1 MRRRNVKDCRVNFLL
16 FPFSFFLSLFL
27 IFPSFSLISF
37 LPFNVPFSPSFF
49 SLTSPSPSRSFLSF
63 LFLAFPPLLFLPSF
77 QCPFLFLICPLPP
90 PFTLLIASFPSFSSH
105 SLLYFSLLPIN
116 IPFSPSSF
124 SLTFSSPFSL
134 LPFLPF
140 PRIPSSTFPSFFS
153 ISLALPFSP
162 PHSSAL
168 PYLPPYV

>member
-105 SLLYFSLLPIN
+105 SFFQF
-116 IPFSPSSF
+116 PFLFFNFPCPP
-124 SLTFSSPFSL
+124 LFSSPFQCPT
-134 LPFLPF
+134 LPSTICIISPSN
-140 PRIPSSTFPSFFS
+140 PKKEKKEKSSST
-153 ISLALPFSP
+153 
-162 PHSSAL
+162 
-168 PYLPPYV
+168 